1 MTSFILYFFGVIICE
16 TLSLNYIQ
24 VAYFLDLIL
33 ISNFGMPFFYKKKK
47 SYLFYD
53 FSHYFY
59 LTMQFD

>member
-33 ISNFGMPFFYKKKK
+33 ISNFGMHFFYKKKK
-47 SYLFYD
+47 NHIYFMT
-53 FSHYFY
+53 SHIIFI
-59 LTMQFD
+59 